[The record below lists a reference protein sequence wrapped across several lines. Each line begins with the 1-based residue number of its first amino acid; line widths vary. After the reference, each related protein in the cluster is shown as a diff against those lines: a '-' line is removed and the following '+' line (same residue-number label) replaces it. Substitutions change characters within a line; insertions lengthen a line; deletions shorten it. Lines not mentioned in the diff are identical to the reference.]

1 MPKFLNIVSVLAA
14 LSLAGAAYAQDST
27 ETPAADAAT
36 DTPAESADPGLS
48 LGEEVAVEPYIR
60 EASGDWNLE
69 CLRTGTDEEPCQLMQ
84 ELNGEDGTPIATVR
98 MFRLKNGGEAE
109 AGAMIAVP
117 LETLLTAQLTI
128 AVDSNPG
135 KRYPFSVCDRLGC
148 YARIGFRAEDIAEFK
163 RGAKATL
170 SIVPFVAPD
179 QRVLVDMSLKGFTAG
194 YDMVTEVEAQ

>member
-14 LSLAGAAYAQDST
+14 LSIAGAAFAQDT
-27 ETPAADAAT
+27 AETPAADSAA
-36 DTPAESADPGLS
+36 DTPAANTDPGLS
-48 LGEEVAVEPYIR
+48 LGEEVKVEPYIR
-60 EASGDWNLE
+60 ETSGDWNLE

-84 ELNGEDGTPIATVR
+84 ELNGGDGNPIATVR
-98 MFRLKNGGEAE
+98 LFRLKNGGDAE

-128 AVDSNPG
+128 AVDGNPG

-148 YARIGFRAEDIAEFK
+148 YARIGLRAEDIAEFK

-179 QRVLVDMSLKGFTAG
+179 QIVRVDMSLKGFTSG
-194 YDMVTEVEAQ
+194 YDMVTEVASQ